1 MGVIEGFYG
10 PPWTFDERA
19 ACIDVLA
26 RHGGNAYVWA
36 PKSDPRHRD
45 AWLEPFTAEEVN
57 GFARLAQQSTDVDVS
72 VGLTPGVEAAVD
84 DVIAKLAPVLDAG
97 CQGITLCFDDLPE
110 LAAAER
116 HRTLANSVADRSGST
131 VWLVP
136 THYAGLTGS
145 PYLSALLDGLRDDI
159 LVMWTGEHVVND
171 TISAVDA
178 RQRRAASQQRRPLV
192 WDNTPVNDAV
202 MTALL
207 HIGPYVGREPSL
219 RDEISGLLLNPMP
232 SMRASLPTIASAC
245 AWWNDGDPHGAW
257 ANTVDAEGL
266 RLLAEATAYPRDAHW
281 PVPSRTWL
289 EAVASMPDPDD
300 PTLQP
305 WRDAAAAGAR
315 IALAA
320 LDAIDALT
328 SGAPPSATTR
338 HLLPA
343 MGLAG
348 WLRSPVR
355 TLGAGPRLRPV
366 WTQDG
371 SGRFAPTAGSIE
383 FTESIPEQVVRS
395 LNERL
400 LSHSAT
406 GAE

>member
-45 AWLEPFTAEEVN
+45 AWREPFTIDEVS
-57 GFARLAQQSTDVDVS
+57 GFARLAQQSADVSVS
-72 VGLTPGVEAAVD
+72 VGLTPGVEATID
-84 DVIAKLAPVLDAG
+84 DVVAKLAPVLDAG
-97 CQGITLCFDDLPE
+97 CRGITLCFDDLPE

-116 HRTLANSVADRSGST
+116 HRALANGVADRTGAT
-131 VWLVP
+131 LWLVP
-136 THYAGLTGS
+136 THYAGLTSS
-145 PYLSALLDGLRDDI
+145 PYLSALLDELRDDI

-171 TISAVDA
+171 TISAADA
-178 RQRRAASQQRRPLV
+178 RERTVASQQRLPLL

-202 MTALL
+202 MTTLL

-232 SMRASLPTIASAC
+232 SMQASLPTIVSAC
-245 AWWNDGDPHGAW
+245 AWWNGDDPHAAW
-257 ANTVDAEGL
+257 ANAVDTAGL
-266 RLLAEATAYPRDAHW
+266 RLLAEATAYPSDAHW
-281 PVPSRTWL
+281 PEPSRTWL
-289 EAVASMPDPDD
+289 EAVASMPNPDD
-300 PTLQP
+300 PMLQP
-305 WRDAAAAGAR
+305 WRDAASEGAR
-315 IALAA
+315 VALAA
-320 LDAIDALT
+320 LDAMDALS
-328 SGAPPSATTR
+328 SGATPSATTR
-338 HLLPA
+338 HVLSA

-348 WLRSPVR
+348 WLRSPVF

-371 SGRFAPTAGSIE
+371 MGRFAPTSRSIE
-383 FTESIPEQVVRS
+383 FTESIPESFIRS
-395 LNERL
+395 LNESL
-400 LSHSAT
+400 ATHST
-406 GAE
+406 PGHE